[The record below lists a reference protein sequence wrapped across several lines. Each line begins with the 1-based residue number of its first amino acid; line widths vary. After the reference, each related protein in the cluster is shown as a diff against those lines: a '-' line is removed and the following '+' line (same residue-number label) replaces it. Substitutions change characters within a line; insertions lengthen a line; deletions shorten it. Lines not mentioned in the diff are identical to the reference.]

1 MYYVPATPPQLHSS
15 PIEGWTNKMRTFMKR
30 RRFLVQAS
38 TTIGLATAATVGL
51 IARPARAEASQVRLS
66 HGYGLLYLPLMIL
79 RDRKL
84 LEKHGDAAG
93 LGTLDVTWQL
103 LDGGNVIND
112 AMLAGALDIAG
123 TGSPGFVT
131 LWAKARGIARS
142 EIIGVCGLST
152 CALALNTNRPEI
164 KSLADFT
171 AKDKIA
177 LPGIKT
183 SLAAVVL
190 QMLVAKQFGQANYAK
205 LDALTVGL
213 PHPEAYASLLSGKTE
228 ITAHF
233 ASPPFSILELADPKI
248 HTVIAASEVLGNS
261 TLDVV
266 FAMKRFVDANP
277 KIMAAFLAA
286 MDEAN
291 KSIADD
297 PKAAAQSFIR
307 ITNAKQSE
315 AEVVEMIQHKDT
327 KFSTTPDG
335 VMQYADFMHAVGSV
349 KIRPASWKDLFMPEL
364 QHLPGS

>member
-1 MYYVPATPPQLHSS
+1 
-15 PIEGWTNKMRTFMKR
+15 MKR

-51 IARPARAEASQVRLS
+51 VARPARAEASQVRLS

-171 AKDKIA
+171 ARDKIA

-233 ASPPFSILELADPKI
+233 ASPPFSILELADPRI

-291 KSIADD
+291 KSITDD

-307 ITNAKQSE
+307 ITNAKQPE